1 MGSHPNPYANC
12 KGRRPRYNPH
22 RCDGAVIRNPTQTAK
37 NSRKAITS
45 GLLSIATK
53 QPPRDDEWSY
63 PRVAPTPSDGRQ
75 TFGLRGQQAPGSVRR
90 RPPRPNLEM
99 LRVEVLLTSCQ
110 RLHRRRHRIGEEHGA
125 GVTGAAHGVRKIAA
139 TRCRVGHPILDRPSR
154 PLNRAVMAAPSAVSA
169 LGD

>member
-99 LRVEVLLTSCQ
+99 LRVEVLLTSCPTPSSPPSSD
-110 RLHRRRHRIGEEHGA
+110 RRRTRGRCHRRR
-125 GVTGAAHGVRKIAA
+125 
-139 TRCRVGHPILDRPSR
+139 TRRSQNCGY
-154 PLNRAVMAAPSAVSA
+154 AVSGWPSNTRSA
-169 LGD
+169 EPTA